1 MEQSRKNLKFMSIAM
16 LILAGLSFARILLE
30 LIFTDFNAEAAEGVT
45 KELWVAAVIIIAVI
59 GFILLLPQI
68 YIGIK
73 GIKVSKNPDSSKG
86 HIVWA
91 VILLVISIIGLVAY
105 VVEAIKTGTFK
116 DNISAIIN
124 MLLDVTIYSSYLE
137 YAKKVRANA

>member
-30 LIFTDFNAEAAEGVT
+30 LIFTDFNAKAAEGVT

-105 VVEAIKTGTFK
+105 VVEAIKTGAFK
-116 DNISAIIN
+116 DNISAITN